1 MHHAPATVEEQL
13 ILKAIREE
21 CPWEN
26 LPKRLQ
32 STLAS
37 KEEWHR
43 RFVWLLI
50 SPEFM
55 NSNFFLFVWSFVTE
69 LYF

>member
-1 MHHAPATVEEQL
+1 MQRTPAVTIEDQL
-13 ILKAIREE
+13 ISKAVREE

-32 STLAS
+32 SILGS

-43 RFVWLLI
+43 RLL
-50 SPEFM
+50 
-55 NSNFFLFVWSFVTE
+55 V
-69 LYF
+69 LYFLSFFGNQH